1 MSSCRAG
8 LVLPSWLQLF
18 SPLCCLRCSF
28 RTPPPMHCGV
38 CSQFFSILFRY
49 SDMHYKHV
57 NFSDYDCFRVW
68 SALHVELGLQMHE
81 KNKAKQKPSFRSV
94 ALKHIYVPINVKI
107 KPTPLAV
114 PPPYALCIKDI
125 LSCIKLEKKI
135 YTLKASPEKKKKKK
149 LHFPTFFS
157 LKHAEWYF
165 GDQEHNFVLVLF

>member
-18 SPLCCLRCSF
+18 SPLCCQRCSF
-28 RTPPPMHCGV
+28 RTPPPPMHCGV
-38 CSQFFSILFRY
+38 CSQFLYSIFFRY

-57 NFSDYDCFRVW
+57 NFSDYDCFCVW

-94 ALKHIYVPINVKI
+94 ALKHIHVPIIVKI

-114 PPPYALCIKDI
+114 PPSYALCIKDI
-125 LSCIKLEKKI
+125 LSCIKLEKN
-135 YTLKASPEKKKKKK
+135 THFESFSGKKKRRKNYI
-149 LHFPTFFS
+149 PFF
-157 LKHAEWYF
+157 H
-165 GDQEHNFVLVLF
+165 